1 MKQNSKSI
9 FRVEKNKDNPYI
21 IMNKTIL
28 NDNQISWKA
37 KGILAYLLSLP
48 DDWQIYES
56 EVASHSSDGLDSL
69 SSGIKELIEQGYINR
84 ERKRNDNGQ
93 LKGYEYVVYEVSTKS
108 GLSKV
113 GLSKVGL
120 SKIGKPQATNN
131 NLTNNNLTNN
141 NLTKANLSDSN
152 AVNDFFE
159 RIWILYPNKKGKSTI
174 SKTTKNKL
182 FKVGEDK
189 LKLAIE
195 HYQKELSLETW
206 KHPMNGS
213 TFFNGRYTDY
223 LQENIP
229 EPKKVDLS
237 LKKNDM
243 SKWE

>member
-93 LKGYEYVVYEVSTKS
+93 LKGYEYDWEL
-108 GLSKV
+108 G
-113 GLSKVGL
+113 
-120 SKIGKPQATNN
+120 
-131 NLTNNNLTNN
+131 
-141 NLTKANLSDSN
+141 ANEP
-152 AVNDFFE
+152 NDINMY
-159 RIWILYPNKKGKSTI
+159 RIKEIL
-174 SKTTKNKL
+174 
-182 FKVGEDK
+182 EDVK
-189 LKLAIE
+189 
-195 HYQKELSLETW
+195 
-206 KHPMNGS
+206 
-213 TFFNGRYTDY
+213 
-223 LQENIP
+223 
-229 EPKKVDLS
+229 
-237 LKKNDM
+237 
-243 SKWE
+243 